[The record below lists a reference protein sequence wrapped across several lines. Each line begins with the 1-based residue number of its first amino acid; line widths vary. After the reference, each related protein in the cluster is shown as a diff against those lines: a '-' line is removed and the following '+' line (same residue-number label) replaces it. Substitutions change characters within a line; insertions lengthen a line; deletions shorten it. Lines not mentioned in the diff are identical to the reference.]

1 MRATVA
7 CAARPNGSNSSR
19 PEVEIWMGF
28 LRRVTIMRS
37 LSISSDIWRRRGG
50 RGRGGGAEGAR
61 IVYSSHGC
69 CTALG
74 CGMNIFFLPRGA
86 ALLHGERDE
95 TSLLHR
101 SIRTGFFV
109 PLRSNNA
116 LQIAFLRASV
126 IDHPSADSS
135 LARRGAASPPPPLLP
150 VTRSPHI
157 YHLPHICQDPS
168 KRVSYFDTVLL
179 LIGTWCHYKGTL

>member
-1 MRATVA
+1 MTANT
-7 CAARPNGSNSSR
+7 
-19 PEVEIWMGF
+19 IWGVF
-28 LRRVTIMRS
+28 
-37 LSISSDIWRRRGG
+37 
-50 RGRGGGAEGAR
+50 
-61 IVYSSHGC
+61 VYSQLPIRSYNFFDV
-69 CTALG
+69 TANILYLG
-74 CGMNIFFLPRGA
+74 CSMNIFFLPRGA

-95 TSLLHR
+95 TALLHR

-135 LARRGAASPPPPLLP
+135 LARRGVSSSSPPPLLP

-157 YHLPHICQDPS
+157 YHLPHTCQDPS

-179 LIGTWCHYKGTL
+179 LIGTWCHYSKGTL